1 MSTQTTDLVRFAGPG
16 ESLSDRLA
24 AAAQARVLVDLVK
37 DAQKHAD
44 TALRDSV
51 DALSEQTGTAFT
63 ARGDGPLAG
72 WSAQITA
79 PQPKPTVT
87 DREAFAAWW
96 SEQGWPCEMSPRV
109 EVIDHERAWAAL
121 TWRERHA
128 NDDPIPVDLT
138 GLLDGLEDACKA
150 YTEVILPE
158 DAPAKAAAECDPTD
172 DGGYVHRDSGE
183 MVPGLE
189 WRQQAPQLRVVGSKD
204 AKAAGRRQVCDLLG
218 INPAALGGDA

>member
-1 MSTQTTDLVRFAGPG
+1 MNTQTTDLVLFAGPG

-51 DALSEQTGTAFT
+51 DELSRQTGTAFT

-79 PQPKPTVT
+79 PQPKPHVT
-87 DREAFAAWW
+87 DREAFAQWW
-96 SEQGWPCEMSPRV
+96 QEQGWPCQEDARV
-109 EVIDHERAWAAL
+109 EVIDQVRAVEGLTAAENGEDGYAAL
-121 TWRERHA
+121 TKL
-128 NDDPIPVDLT
+128 VDSL
-138 GLLDGLEDACKA
+138 KVV
-150 YTEVILPE
+150 YEVILPE
-158 DAPAKAAAECDPTD
+158 KAHESAAELCDPTD
-172 DGGYVHRDSGE
+172 DGGYVHRDTGE

-189 WRQQAPQLRVVGSKD
+189 WRQQAPQLRVVGTKD